1 MIDKIN
7 VTLPQAN
14 SIELLFS
21 IFLSCKDSG
30 SIIEKIAFENNI
42 TTRTAK
48 YYLDA
53 LIFLDFIA
61 KSKKIYIWKSKLLFL
76 SLEENFTITDFK
88 EMMLVSKNLREI
100 AFKYIIEQKKISSL
114 YQFLGEKYNISG
126 STLVRRGQCLDIW
139 FSQLL

>member
-1 MIDKIN
+1 MINKNNI
-7 VTLPQAN
+7 TLPQAN
-14 SIELLFS
+14 NIGLLFS

-30 SIIEKIAFENNI
+30 SIIEKIAYENKI

-61 KSKKIYIWKSKLLFL
+61 KSKKIYIWKSKLLYL

-126 STLVRRGQCLDIW
+126 STLARRGQCLDIW